1 MPSAFACNVVYGMD
15 HTFSLVFSVRLNLF
29 NVQTIK
35 SLLISRAM
43 SKKKKKNASQYEG
56 KCAIKHVLFLR

>member
-43 SKKKKKNASQYEG
+43 SKKKNASQYEG